1 MAIEPRK
8 PPPQFVVKLQ
18 RALGGRAGWG
28 GFVLQILFVAA
39 LAWIGYEIVA
49 NARANLQAQR
59 ITAGFGFLQNTAG
72 FDVSQ
77 SSDSVFRDRTPIPAY
92 SWSGLLNTLLVSVI
106 GIFFA
111 TLIGFIVALG
121 RLSPNWL
128 LSRISGGYVEL
139 IRNLPLLFQIL
150 FWYLAVLAALPNPR
164 QSISLFGAFFLNNR
178 GLVIPKPIG
187 NPGFEPF
194 VVAVLIAIVAAIVL
208 WRYARRQL
216 FQSGKVIK
224 VWPYALGL
232 LIGLPLVTA
241 LIFGAPVTFEMPV
254 LRGFNFSGG
263 SRVIPEFVALTL
275 ALSTY
280 TAAFIAEI
288 VRAGILSVH
297 KGQMEAGSSL
307 GLQRGSMLRLI
318 VMPQAMR
325 VILPPLT
332 NQYLNLTKNSS
343 LAVAIGYPDLVSV
356 FAGTTLSQTGQ
367 AIEIIAHHHGRLSPD
382 LAGHQRDHELLRLA
396 DRPEHGR
403 MSDITASSFV
413 RQDLVPERAAPVKTT
428 GFVGFL
434 RTRLFNSPTNILLTI
449 VSVLLLWFV
458 VVPAIKFLLVDA
470 VWSGKDRNACLAE
483 NAGHTVGACWP
494 FVQAK
499 FTPVHLWLLSRA
511 GALAGQP
518 DLPARPRCC
527 CCRC

>member
-1 MAIEPRK
+1 MSIQPRA
-8 PPPQFVVKLQ
+8 PPPQFAAKLR
-18 RALGGRAGWG
+18 RALGGRAGWA
-28 GFVLQILFVAA
+28 GFAFQILFVAA
-39 LAWIGYEIVA
+39 LVWIGYEIVE

-59 ITAGFGFLQNTAG
+59 ITSGFGFLKNTAG

-77 SSDSVFRDRTPIPAY
+77 TLIPYSGSDSYIRVFFV
-92 SWSGLLNTLLVSVI
+92 GLLNTLLVSII

-111 TLIGFIVALG
+111 TVIGFMVALG

-164 QSISLFGAFFLNNR
+164 QSISLFGGFFLNNR
-178 GLVIPKPIG
+178 GLVIPRPIG

-194 VVAVLIAIVAAIVL
+194 ALAVLIAIVTAIVL

-216 FQSGKVIK
+216 FQSGKVIT
-224 VWPYALGL
+224 VWPYVLGL
-232 LIGLPLVTA
+232 LIGLPLVSV

-254 LRGFNFSGG
+254 LKGFNFAGG

-288 VRAGILSVH
+288 VRAGIQSVH

-307 GLQRGSMLRLI
+307 GLHRGAVLRLI
-318 VMPQAMR
+318 VIPQALR

-367 AIEIIAHHHGRLSPD
+367 AIEIIGITM
-382 LAGHQRDHELLRLA
+382 GVYLLISLVTSA
-396 DRPEHGR
+396 I
-403 MSDITASSFV
+403 MSFYGWRI
-413 RQDLVPERAAPVKTT
+413 
-428 GFVGFL
+428 
-434 RTRLFNSPTNILLTI
+434 
-449 VSVLLLWFV
+449 
-458 VVPAIKFLLVDA
+458 
-470 VWSGKDRNACLAE
+470 
-483 NAGHTVGACWP
+483 
-494 FVQAK
+494 
-499 FTPVHLWLLSRA
+499 SRSLEA
-511 GALAGQP
+511 
-518 DLPARPRCC
+518 
-527 CCRC
+527 